1 MIHLRRWAIETFPSQ
16 FALVSSLGKIGV
28 CLSRCCALGS
38 RKRYRT
44 FHRIL
49 LRLVDAHREG
59 LPRRTKTAKPIS
71 EYIALDLIA
80 LNRFEES
87 LKVSFAEPFV
97 SLALNGL
104 KKDRSDDGLG
114 EDLQ

>member
-16 FALVSSLGKIGV
+16 FALVGPLGKIGV
-28 CLSRCCALGS
+28 RLSGCCALGS
-38 RKRYRT
+38 RKRYRA

-49 LRLVDAHREG
+49 LRLVDVHWEG
-59 LPRRTKTAKPIS
+59 LPRRTKTANPIL

-97 SLALNGL
+97 SLALNDL